1 MSILVAI
8 MFSCRMRLSSYWYD
22 WLFTKGRAL
31 LLNGFNLSDDTVA
44 KLQRK
49 FFQFQNSRK
58 IVHEL
63 LLDYVADYRQ
73 FLGSHDDRKEFLERQ
88 FRHRVPNFSH
98 LISSDNQIF
107 WHVSD
112 IAIILGKNQSSISR
126 TLSSIERSEDWN
138 FRLIAI
144 RKPVKSANGNS
155 IFVYQQDI
163 FDLIIDKY
171 EEEYLLRFSSPRW
184 GSKDNAPNLE
194 EIKRFWN
201 YLKDFY
207 NLNDYATYNGKK
219 LFQDIPQM
227 SLNNILSL
235 IWTKVFNFR
244 ISTIS
249 SVIFAVGF
257 ELARRLFGFHL
268 WLAAIPAFISILCVI
283 LILKRKFTPDTLSNI
298 GAGAFLISLLWIS
311 ATLSVDRFHYQT
323 SKQNIILTPVRSNNN
338 SINFQINSNI
348 LNVKEFLYRI
358 SPDTSFHSTGFL
370 QQINPNTNLP
380 YPDMSIHNHLSSGR
394 AEIDVK
400 FVDDHDFESSVWHFS
415 FDVPLELF
423 KLNKYFILNSGMPWV
438 SAEQYKIFT
447 TGEVTSNASLSPF
460 MFSKEIRSSI
470 KHLLYGINKEIPDRE
485 VDFNN
490 LDSYEPYVL
499 FRTNDDSIRFVSSQ
513 IIFTDGS
520 SSDIR
525 ISNII
530 KTIDWTSSTLFHNLY
545 IIK

>member
-1 MSILVAI
+1 M
-8 MFSCRMRLSSYWYD
+8 
-22 WLFTKGRAL
+22 L
-31 LLNGFNLSDDTVA
+31 LEFNLSDDTIA
-44 KLQRK
+44 KLKRK
-49 FFQFQNSRK
+49 FFQFLNSRNL
-58 IVHEL
+58 VHEL

-73 FLGSHDDRKEFLERQ
+73 FLGSNDDRKDFLERQ
-88 FRHRVPNFSH
+88 FRHRVPDFSH

-126 TLSSIERSEDWN
+126 TLSSIERSQDWN
-138 FRLIAI
+138 FRLISI
-144 RKPVKSANGNS
+144 RKHVKSANGNS

-171 EEEYLLRFSSPRW
+171 EEEYLLRFSRPRW
-184 GSKDNAPNLE
+184 GSKDNAPDLD
-194 EIKRFWN
+194 EIKRFWI

-207 NLNDYATYNGKK
+207 SVNDCAIYTREK
-219 LFQDIPQM
+219 LFQDIPQL

-235 IWTKVFNFR
+235 IWDKVFNFR

-249 SVIFAVGF
+249 SVIFAVCF
-257 ELARRLFGFHL
+257 ELARRLFGFQL
-268 WLAAIPAFISILCVI
+268 WLAAIPALISFLCVFLI
-283 LILKRKFTPDTLSNI
+283 LIRKFSPDSLSNI
-298 GAGAFLISLLWIS
+298 GAGTLLISLLWIS

-323 SKQNIILTPVRSNNN
+323 SKQNIILTPVRSSNN

-358 SPDTSFHSTGFL
+358 SPDKSFHSTGFL
-370 QQINPNTNLP
+370 RQFNPNTNLP
-380 YPDMSIHNHLSSGR
+380 YPDISIHNNVSSSR
-394 AEIDVK
+394 AEIYVK
-400 FVDDHDFESSVWHFS
+400 FVDDQDIESSLWHFS

-423 KLNKYFILNSGMPWV
+423 KLNKNFILHSNMPWV

-447 TGEVTSNASLSPF
+447 TDEVTSNASLSPF
-460 MFSKEIRSSI
+460 MFSKEIRTSI
-470 KHLLYGINKEIPDRE
+470 KHLFYGINTEFPDRE
-485 VDFNN
+485 VDFYN
-490 LDSYEPYVL
+490 LDPYEPYVL
-499 FRTNDDSIRFVSSQ
+499 FRTNDASIRFVSSQ

-530 KTIDWTSSTLFHNLY
+530 EAIE
-545 IIK
+545 

>member
-1 MSILVAI
+1 M
-8 MFSCRMRLSSYWYD
+8 
-22 WLFTKGRAL
+22 
-31 LLNGFNLSDDTVA
+31 NGFNLSDDTVA

-415 FDVPLELF
+415 FDVAHELF
-423 KLNKYFILNSGMPWV
+423 KLNKFFILNPDLPWV

-447 TGEVTSNASLSPF
+447 TGKVTSNASLSPF

-470 KHLLYGINKEIPDRE
+470 KHLLYGINNKIPDRE

-499 FRTNDDSIRFVSSQ
+499 FKTNDNSIRFVSSQ
-513 IIFTDGS
+513 IIFIDGS

-525 ISNII
+525 ISNIT
-530 KTIDWTSSTLFHNLY
+530 KTID
-545 IIK
+545 